1 MVYVN
6 PGGLFREI
14 RKFQQIRGLFSG
26 GFVESGKGIIMIRL
40 VPLDILN
47 ATPKK
52 IKIFLSLEG
61 GRCPIRIC

>member
-1 MVYVN
+1 
-6 PGGLFREI
+6 
-14 RKFQQIRGLFSG
+14 
-26 GFVESGKGIIMIRL
+26 VESGKGIIMIRL

-61 GRCPIRIC
+61 GRCPIKIC